1 MKNICPISSII
12 IDSNVVRLTSFLTM
26 LLLFSGL
33 IFNYIYLFIFF
44 DFFLRSTRFCSSPL
58 TLISKK
64 IVKFL
69 KLKIKPIDAAP
80 KIFAARIGLILSF
93 LVLFSLYFNLNLFFY
108 IFIIMFILAAFLAS
122 ILNYCLGCKFYS
134 ILISLK
140 IIKQKT
146 KNKK

>member
-1 MKNICPISSII
+1 MKNICPISSIVV
-12 IDSNVVRLTSFLTM
+12 DSNTVRLTSFLTM

-33 IFNYIYLFIFF
+33 IFNYVFLFIFF
-44 DFFLRSTRFCSSPL
+44 DFFLRSTKLCSSPL

-80 KIFAARIGLILSF
+80 KRFAAGIGLILSL
-93 LVLFSLYFNLNLFFY
+93 LVLFSLYFNLDLLFY
-108 IFIIMFILAAFLAS
+108 IFISMFILAAFLAS

-140 IIKQKT
+140 IIK
-146 KNKK
+146 